1 LFATGKFY
9 LYLLSLALALFFVFH
24 FFSFSFFEVLTVLFL
39 KARLSTKVNRSGS
52 AKKWHSCLERQEATE
67 PFSSSR
73 HFQKNLEMPRRGCK
87 GILPEPLAQ
96 PKTLL
101 GDLRSEYFCAGDGAW
116 KSSLIRWPILPGLC
130 LLVSHP

>member
-1 LFATGKFY
+1 MHSKNTFQV
-9 LYLLSLALALFFVFH
+9 LFF
-24 FFSFSFFEVLTVLFL
+24 FFFL
-39 KARLSTKVNRSGS
+39 LRGCSPRPGATKVNRSGS

-73 HFQKNLEMPRRGCK
+73 HFQKTLQMPRRGGK
-87 GILPEPLAQ
+87 GMWAERVAQ
-96 PKTLL
+96 PKALL

-116 KSSLIRWPILPGLC
+116 KSSLIRWPLLLGLC